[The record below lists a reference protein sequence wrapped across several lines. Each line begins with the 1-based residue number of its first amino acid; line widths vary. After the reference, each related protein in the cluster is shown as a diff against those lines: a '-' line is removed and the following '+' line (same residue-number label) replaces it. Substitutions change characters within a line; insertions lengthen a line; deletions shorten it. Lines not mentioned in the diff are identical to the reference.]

1 MVRASARRLAVLG
14 RALLPPA
21 PLPAAEAEA
30 GAEAALDGG
39 VLTAQQC
46 EHFRTF
52 GFLVLRQAIR
62 PDELEAVSDEF
73 AAGLARKDPTDLI
86 AGVRQQLN
94 WTNLDEHSPK
104 IQALLEDRRFYGA
117 AQQLLGDDVI
127 GFDRCACIL
136 APHRSPPLL
145 SRLLVVTATSTPA
158 TGARGTRTSA
168 RSSSASRSSPPSPPP
183 PLSST

>member
-21 PLPAAEAEA
+21 PLPAAEAGA
-30 GAEAALDGG
+30 GAEAAPDGG

-127 GFDRCACIL
+127 GFDSNCNYYSGD
-136 APHRSPPLL
+136 RSPWHPDVGSELVGLKVL
-145 SRLLVVTATSTPA
+145 SAF
-158 TGARGTRTSA
+158 
-168 RSSSASRSSPPSPPP
+168 PSPSVVFHLTVRGRGENEPRG
-183 PLSST
+183 SAQR